1 MKKNIL
7 ILLLLS
13 TSLLAQRHYQI
24 ELRDASGELLSK
36 TPLYYADIETDD
48 ALRHGLASMKPLSN
62 PSPVLTIK
70 NKIFAV
76 SYKRHDNH
84 IETRFIREDMPYAS
98 FITFYTQQP
107 QQNNIQIQL
116 QFYDFHKNPVSVE
129 FFWYQ
134 SNTKDA
140 TDPNAIHEERQ
151 LIAIKPTKRYLTFLY
166 RIDEKKIGTF
176 QIDCQKSANYNVIID
191 SIFNE
196 PCQKNCKPW
205 KEPNCDLPNAP
216 GLLYGKEQDTI

>member
-24 ELRDASGELLSK
+24 ELREPSGELAE
-36 TPLYYADIETDD
+36 TPLYVGDFDEIPNTSSLLEF
-48 ALRHGLASMKPLSN
+48 MEQVSN
-62 PSPVLTIK
+62 PSSTLTIK

-76 SYKRHDNH
+76 AYLRSDK
-84 IETRFIREDMPYAS
+84 IMETRFIREDMPYAS

-166 RIDEKKIGTF
+166 RIDENKIGTF